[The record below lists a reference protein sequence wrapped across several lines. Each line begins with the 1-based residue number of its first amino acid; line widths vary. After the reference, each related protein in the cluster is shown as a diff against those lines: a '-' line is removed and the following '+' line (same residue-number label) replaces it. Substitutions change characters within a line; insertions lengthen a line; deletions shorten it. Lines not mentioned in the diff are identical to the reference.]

1 MPTDDPGPV
10 SPGAYSSWPGLEAT
24 SGQVHVDRAKLRTL
38 ARRLESHLEELLS
51 AKVVSAPEDA
61 YGKWDAARNLYPS
74 IHTGHQNLA
83 DQHTRVLHA
92 LMDMI
97 KKLHRTAQMSE
108 DTEAELE
115 RRIANVSKGNLS

>member
-10 SPGAYSSWPGLEAT
+10 SSGAYSSWPGLEVT
-24 SGQVHVDRAKLRTL
+24 SGHVHVDRVKLRIL
-38 ARRLESHLEELLS
+38 ARRLEAHLEELLS
-51 AKVVSAPEDA
+51 AELAPAPQDA

-74 IHTGHQNLA
+74 IHAGHQSLA
-83 DQHTRVLHA
+83 DQHARVLHA

-108 DTEAELE
+108 DTEGELE
-115 RRIANVSKGNLS
+115 RRIANVSKGT